1 MRTLLVIALIA
12 LVIWNAYRTPSS
24 EYLYPRDGQSQR
36 YRVKVT
42 ADQGHI
48 EGGVTIRNE
57 NTVKIDGREYNKY
70 VINFD
75 GIPGSKTVTT
85 YMRAEKDGIYSRRS
99 TDRKEAQFLDLPL
112 PPEVGRKWRY
122 NVNGNVVE
130 KEIVSIETVYT
141 SQKSYEKCVK
151 VVSKGISESGSI
163 ESTAYHAPGVGQVKA
178 VMKFPAATVEMTLEE

>member
-12 LVIWNAYRTPSS
+12 LVVWNAYRTPTS

-36 YRVKVT
+36 YRVKVM
-42 ADQGHI
+42 ADQGNI
-48 EGGVTIRNE
+48 EGGVTIHNE
-57 NTVKIDGREYNKY
+57 SSVNIDGRDYNKY

-99 TDRKEAQFLDLPL
+99 TDKKEARFLDLPL

-122 NVNGNVVE
+122 DANGNVVE
-130 KEIVSIETVYT
+130 KEIVSIETVYISKKT
-141 SQKSYEKCVK
+141 YQQCVK

-163 ESTAYHAPGVGQVKA
+163 ESTVYHAPGVGQVKA